1 MSKSNYDHNDE
12 IQLKD
17 IILKL
22 KLFKKEL
29 YNKRM
34 FVFIVSSIF
43 VLFGILYSSFKEPI
57 YHSNLTFVV
66 ENGGNSAAN
75 LGKYS
80 GLASQ
85 FGFDLGGGMS
95 STFTESNIIEILQ
108 SRKVVEEALLSNV
121 DINDKSDLLI
131 NYYISIHNYKE
142 EWEESIP
149 EFKYMNYKNDRSTFT
164 VLQDSI
170 LGIVWKSL
178 IKSNLSVEL
187 KSDETNIINV
197 SCESKDE
204 VFAKL
209 FVEELVKKI
218 TQFYEDTKTASSR
231 NTLNFIEER
240 ADSVLIELKL
250 AELAYARHKDSNFGV
265 MRAEGLLEGL
275 RLKREVEILNVMYSE
290 IVKNLE
296 VSKFTLLNQQPLI
309 NVIDHP
315 VLPLEFVRLSLFKA
329 IIIFGFLG
337 SFLAVF
343 YVLVTFLIN
352 EALN

>member
-22 KLFKKEL
+22 KLFKEEL
-29 YNKRM
+29 YNKRLFI
-34 FVFIVSSIF
+34 FVATSIF
-43 VLFGILYSSFKEPI
+43 IFFGIVYSLVKEPI

-66 ENGGNSAAN
+66 EDGGNSAGGLA
-75 LGKYS
+75 KYS
-80 GLASQ
+80 SLASQ

-95 STFTESNIIEILQ
+95 STFTEANIIEILQ
-108 SRKVVEEALLSNV
+108 SRKIVEEALLSEV
-121 DINDKSDLLI
+121 DINDDSDLLI
-131 NYYISIHNYKE
+131 NHYIQIQNYKE

-149 EFKYMNYKNDRSTFT
+149 EIKDINYINDRANFT
-164 VLQDSI
+164 LLQDSI

-178 IKSNLSVEL
+178 IKNNLSVEL
-187 KSDETNIINV
+187 TSDETNIVNV

-204 VFAKL
+204 FFAKL

-231 NTLNFIEER
+231 NTLNFIEGR

-265 MRAEGLLEGL
+265 MRAEGLLEEL

-290 IVKNLE
+290 IIKNLE
-296 VSKFTLLNQQPLI
+296 VSKFTLLNQKPLV
-309 NVIDHP
+309 NVIDYP
-315 VLPLEFVRLSLFKA
+315 IYPLEVTQFSMLEA
-329 IIIFGFLG
+329 IIIFGLLGVFIGIFFVLFQFL
-337 SFLAVF
+337 FR
-343 YVLVTFLIN
+343 
-352 EALN
+352 EALE